1 LRLIE
6 EVTMAGLTE
15 SFGLSGRVAVV
26 TGCGAGIG
34 RAIALALAEAGA
46 HVVGLDI
53 ARETGEQT
61 VVDVAAQGGE
71 SFFVRCN
78 VADPGAVTDAFAA
91 VDQRFG
97 RVDVLINNAFAG
109 SHAHPEAIP
118 YEEWRHVLD
127 VNITGSFL
135 CAQQAGRRMIAQG
148 HGGAIVNLSSIAG
161 SSALGRGNFA
171 YSVSKG
177 ALNQFTRELAV
188 EWAPHR
194 IRVNAIQPCQVRTPA
209 LQGLIDDPQFDSDT
223 LVATF
228 LSGIPLR
235 RLAEP
240 EDVAAAAVF
249 LASDAAAMITGALLP
264 VDGGN
269 LALNAGG
276 TVEW

>member
-1 LRLIE
+1 MGRL
-6 EVTMAGLTE
+6 AE
-15 SFGLSGRVAVV
+15 SFTLTDRVGMV
-26 TGCGAGIG
+26 TGFGAGIG
-34 RAIALALAEAGA
+34 RAIALAFAEVGA
-46 HVVGLDI
+46 HVVGFDI
-53 ARETGEQT
+53 AREAGERT
-61 VVDVAAQGGE
+61 AADVVAHGRESLFVQCDVSDPDAVAA
-71 SFFVRCN
+71 
-78 VADPGAVTDAFAA
+78 AFAA

-97 RVDVLINNAFAG
+97 RVDILVNNAFAG
-109 SHAHPEAIP
+109 SHAHPATLS
-118 YEEWRHVLD
+118 YEEWRRVLD
-127 VNITGSFL
+127 VNLTGTFL
-135 CAQQAGRRMIAQG
+135 CAQQAGRRMIARG
-148 HGGAIVNLSSIAG
+148 GSRGGAIVNLSSIAG

-177 ALNQFTRELAV
+177 GINQLTRELAV

-223 LVATF
+223 LVARF
-228 LSGIPLR
+228 LQGIPLR

-240 EDVAAAAVF
+240 EDIAAVAVF
-249 LASDAAAMITGALLP
+249 LASDAAAMITGTLLP